1 MGPVEGH
8 IHRLKLIKR
17 QMYGRAKLDLL
28 RIRVL
33 HGLDRGCVRTRAVDR
48 SGLPSPKVRKT
59 PNENSEIISNVLS
72 GFAVYM
78 GLTIAVQPPDE
89 DHPYGHGKGEPF
101 AAAAPPLAVLL
112 VVLGADAKRSLIIK
126 TKIVE
131 LFIMLARNQP
141 SHEARIGKQN
151 TPLPRKQVPACT
163 AFVPV
168 VCYC

>member
-1 MGPVEGH
+1 M
-8 IHRLKLIKR
+8 
-17 QMYGRAKLDLL
+17 
-28 RIRVL
+28 
-33 HGLDRGCVRTRAVDR
+33 DR

-78 GLTIAVQPPDE
+78 GLKIAVQPPDE

-101 AAAAPPLAVLL
+101 AAAAPPLAVVL

-131 LFIMLARNQP
+131 LFIMLAGNQP
-141 SHEARIGKQN
+141 SQGRLFLDVHTIGGKITNFMVQVARLQ
-151 TPLPRKQVPACT
+151 TYQPEPD
-163 AFVPV
+163 
-168 VCYC
+168 